1 MSYNQQTL
9 VAPPD
14 EEVRV
19 IDSFLE
25 ASREINPTVQVTL
38 AKRIVRPGSNKVLC
52 LAARTSVPLNEDEMA
67 SVSDL
72 ALRLSDGTNVK
83 LSLSFFNDEY
93 GMVPVSE
100 PQPVHR
106 AIAGPSAP
114 YISMSR
120 SFFDPSRY
128 TPYQSRN
135 ESKLGMAVFTV
146 ILGITAGLYFVTES
160 PLALLKMANVQTAK
174 LNSTHATIRKAAV
187 LPVFKSP
194 IRAASHPAQK
204 VSREKAAPASNADLN
219 PIVADAPKQS
229 SLVRAYAPKKRT
241 TLKQKQQ
248 YSLPPAP
255 FEAYMPKPER
265 PSRTARAPKSM
276 FVPPPPPTMYTID
289 PAMFPPYMQWQAPTA
304 QSKAEKMGK
313 AIQRPANIQNVVN
326 ELQPALAGTRNPFVN
341 SSLPSAIARP
351 SNNAALT
358 SNTAQAAKV
367 ESQSVKA
374 PANINTNAATTLN
387 NTSASGAEGMQAPVA
402 PMPGA
407 DQVSFERI
415 RIPGQ

>member
-19 IDSFLE
+19 IDSFME

-93 GMVPVSE
+93 GMVPVPE

-135 ESKLGMAVFTV
+135 ESKLGMAIFTV

-160 PLALLKMANVQTAK
+160 PLALLKSTKVQTA
-174 LNSTHATIRKAAV
+174 NSHPVHSTVRKAAM
-187 LPVFKSP
+187 LPAIKSP
-194 IRAASHPAQK
+194 IRAASHPSSKA
-204 VSREKAAPASNADLN
+204 VREKAPPAKTAETDQ
-219 PIVADAPKQS
+219 IVGDAPKQNP
-229 SLVRAYAPKKRT
+229 VARAFAPRKRSAV
-241 TLKQKQQ
+241 KQKQQ
-248 YSLPPAP
+248 YALPPAP
-255 FEAYMPKPER
+255 TFEAYMPKPER
-265 PSRTARAPKSM
+265 PTRTARTPKSM

-304 QSKAEKMGK
+304 QLKVEHVEKANK
-313 AIQRPANIQNVVN
+313 RPVSGQNAVS
-326 ELQPALAGTRNPFVN
+326 ELQPVPAGTRPPVMNTP
-341 SSLPSAIARP
+341 SSPAIARTTNSTASAP
-351 SNNAALT
+351 STTANLGKVTSPPVKATNINGNAAATL
-358 SNTAQAAKV
+358 SN
-367 ESQSVKA
+367 
-374 PANINTNAATTLN
+374 
-387 NTSASGAEGMQAPVA
+387 ASGAEAVRASVA